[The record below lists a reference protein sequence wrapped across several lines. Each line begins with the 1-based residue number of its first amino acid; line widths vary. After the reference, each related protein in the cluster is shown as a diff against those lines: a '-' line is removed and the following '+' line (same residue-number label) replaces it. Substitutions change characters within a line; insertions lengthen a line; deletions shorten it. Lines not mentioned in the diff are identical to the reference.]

1 LKTTVYADVLFLVN
15 FIINYLLMYITML
28 LSKSHTKVWRL
39 VLSSVIGAVY
49 SVCMFIPQVT
59 VLGTFVSKALLSFV
73 MVYVAFFATNI
84 KTYFKQLCF
93 FYLVSLMC
101 AGVVMALSSMNSN
114 FIISKGPLV
123 YINTGTLSIIIAAVI
138 SYFVIKTT
146 FGIYKKISLRDYL
159 SMVIYKDGKAVNIT
173 VLVDTGNL
181 LIDPIG
187 GGPVIV
193 AEQKVL
199 SPIVGV
205 GDVYQRCNKISGM
218 RLIPIQTVGCD
229 NGLLVGFKPDKICC
243 RTPVRDDAIIA
254 VAPNS
259 FNADYNA
266 LAGPHS
272 FFN

>member
-1 LKTTVYADVLFLVN
+1 M
-15 FIINYLLMYITML
+15 YLTML
-28 LSKSHTKVWRL
+28 LSKSNTKAFRL
-39 VLSSVIGAVY
+39 ILSSVIGAVY

-59 VLGTFVSKALLSFV
+59 VLGTFISKALLSFV
-73 MVYVAFFATNI
+73 MVYVAFLAKNF

-123 YINTGTLSIIIAAVI
+123 YVNTGTLSIIIAAVI
-138 SYFVIKTT
+138 SYFVIRIT

-159 SMVIYKDGKAVNIT
+159 SMVVYKDGKAVNIT
-173 VLVDTGNL
+173 VLIDTGNL

-193 AEQKVL
+193 AEQNVL
-199 SPIVGV
+199 SPIVGL
-205 GDVYQRCNKISGM
+205 GDVYQKCSKISGM
-218 RLIPIQTVGCD
+218 RLIPIQTVGC
-229 NGLLVGFKPDKICC
+229 NNELLVGFKPDKICC
-243 RTPVRDDAIIA
+243 KTPLRDDAIIA

-272 FFN
+272 FLD